1 MKTTEIEGVY
11 AGFCPTLNSGRVM
24 LLLTGTIACHLGETV

>member
-1 MKTTEIEGVY
+1 MKTTEMKEYIQVS
-11 AGFCPTLNSGRVM
+11 ALLSGRVM